1 MAPSVNVG
9 HEVPQ
14 GTFVYVP
21 FTPELEEHSACGI
34 RTCTRPLLTLTMLTV
49 LHLATKL
56 STDAWKG
63 KKVVLFAV
71 PGAFTVSPDPP
82 PCRQFR
88 N

>member
-1 MAPSVNVG
+1 MWYPY
-9 HEVPQ
+9 
-14 GTFVYVP
+14 VYS
-21 FTPELEEHSACGI
+21 TITDSNNADS
-34 RTCTRPLLTLTMLTV
+34 V